1 MKVASGRTIGIDLG
15 GTGISFID
23 MYTPDNIVQR
33 ARIDTPRTR
42 DEIIAALKKTL
53 RRFLENAGHP
63 APVGIGVAVAGQV
76 DSRGKSVVF
85 SPNLP
90 FKTEYALGDGLERE
104 FGLPVF
110 VENDA
115 NAAAIGERVFGM
127 AKGMDDFIVIT
138 LGTGIGSG
146 IFANGQLVRGHTGSG
161 GEAGHMVIVP
171 EGPLCGCG
179 NRGCLEAL
187 ASGTAIARAFKE
199 RTGVGKSAKE
209 VCELADA
216 GDEAARGTLGAAGE
230 YLGNGLINL
239 VNLFGPQA
247 IFFTGSLSSAPD
259 AYFAPAFRRMRE
271 ASFGTAG
278 SGVLL
283 AVSPLAVEVGVIGA
297 AALPLLGG
305 RGTSAV

>member
-1 MKVASGRTIGIDLG
+1 MEKTGRTIGVDLG

-23 MYTPDNIVQR
+23 MYAPDDVIQR

-42 DEIIAALKKTL
+42 DEIMAVLKETVRGFVEKPEL
-53 RRFLENAGHP
+53 SAP
-63 APVGIGVAVAGQV
+63 AGIGVAVAGQV
-76 DSRGKSVVF
+76 GLSGASVVF

-90 FKTEYALGDGLERE
+90 FKTEYPLGDELARE
-104 FGLPVF
+104 FGIPVF

-146 IFANGQLVRGHTGSG
+146 IFANGKPVRGHTGSG
-161 GEAGHMVIVP
+161 GEAGHMVIAP

-199 RTGVGKSAKE
+199 KTGIEKSAKDI
-209 VCELADA
+209 CGLAAYGDQAA
-216 GDEAARGTLGAAGE
+216 GAVLRGAGE
-230 YLGNGLINL
+230 YLGNGLVNL

-247 IFFTGSLSSAPD
+247 IFFTGSLSNAPD
-259 AYFAPAFRRMRE
+259 AYFAPAFRRVRE
-271 ASFGTAG
+271 HSFGTAG
-278 SGVLL
+278 KDVVL
-283 AVSPLAVEVGVIGA
+283 AVSPLAAEVGVIGA
-297 AALPLLGG
+297 AALPLM
-305 RGTSAV
+305 

>member
-1 MKVASGRTIGIDLG
+1 MKAASGRTIGIDLG

-23 MYTPDNIVQR
+23 MYTPDKIIQR
-33 ARIDTPRTR
+33 ARIDTSRTR
-42 DEIIAALKKTL
+42 DEIIAALKETL
-53 RRFLENAGHP
+53 RRFVGKEGHP

-76 DSRGKSVVF
+76 GRLGKSVVF

-90 FKTEYALGDGLERE
+90 FKTEYALAETLEKE
-104 FGLPVF
+104 FGIPVF

-146 IFANGQLVRGHTGSG
+146 VFANGKLLRGYTGSG

-187 ASGTAIARAFKE
+187 ASGTAIARVFKE
-199 RTGVGKSAKE
+199 ITGKGKSAKE
-209 VCELADA
+209 VCGLADA
-216 GDEAARGTLGAAGE
+216 GDEEARATLVAAGE
-230 YLGNGLINL
+230 HLGSGLINL

-247 IFFTGSLSSAPD
+247 IFFTGSLSNAPD
-259 AYFAPAFRRMRE
+259 AYFAPAFRRVRE
-271 ASFGTAG
+271 QSFGTAG
-278 SGVLL
+278 RDVTL
-283 AVSPLAVEVGVIGA
+283 AVSPLAAEVGVIGA
-297 AALPLLGG
+297 AALPLLSP
-305 RGTSAV
+305 RGAE

>member
-1 MKVASGRTIGIDLG
+1 MKTISGRSIGIDLG

-23 MYTPDNIVQR
+23 MYGPDNVIQR
-33 ARIDTPRTR
+33 ARIDTPHDR
-42 DEIIAALKKTL
+42 DEIIAALKGTL
-53 RRFLENAGHP
+53 RRFLGNAGHP

-76 DSRGKSVVF
+76 GRLGKSVVF

-90 FKTEYALGDGLERE
+90 FKTEYPLGEELEKE
-104 FGLPVF
+104 FDIPVL

-146 IFANGQLVRGHTGSG
+146 IFANGKLLRGHTGSG

-171 EGPLCGCG
+171 EGPPCGCG

-187 ASGTAIARAFKE
+187 ASGTAIARLFKE
-199 RTGVGKSAKE
+199 RTGIGKSAKE
-209 VCELADA
+209 ICALADG
-216 GDEAARGTLGAAGE
+216 GDEAARATLRAAGE
-230 YLGNGLINL
+230 YLGHGLVNL

-247 IFFTGSLSSAPD
+247 IFFTGSLSNAPD
-259 AYFAPAFRRMRE
+259 VYFAPAFRRVRE
-271 ASFGTAG
+271 GAFGTAG
-278 SGVLL
+278 RDVVL
-283 AVSPLAVEVGVIGA
+283 AVSPLAAEVGVIGA
-297 AALPLLGG
+297 AALPLL
-305 RGTSAV
+305 RSS